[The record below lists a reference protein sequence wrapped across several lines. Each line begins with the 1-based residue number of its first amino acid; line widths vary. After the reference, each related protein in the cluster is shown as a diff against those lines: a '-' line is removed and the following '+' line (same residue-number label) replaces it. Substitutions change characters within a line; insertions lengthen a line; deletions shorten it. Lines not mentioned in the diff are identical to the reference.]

1 MMSETNQGLSPKW
14 DKAEKQCKKFRNEIR
29 SYKIPKDK
37 MIISYMF
44 TQEDLN
50 KLLNEAGSEPGGI
63 RVYIGFEEVSSKLLP
78 RLHVVGCV
86 KKGEIYVDVV
96 PSTSVGAKTTS
107 NIGDPALEE
116 GRPCP
121 ADCGTENLL
130 NS

>member
-1 MMSETNQGLSPKW
+1 MSETNQGLSPKW
-14 DKAEKQCKKFRNEIR
+14 DKAKNQCKKFRNEIR
-29 SYKIPKDK
+29 SYKIPADK

-50 KLLNEAGSEPGGI
+50 KLLSQAGSEPCGI
-63 RVYIGFEEVSSKLLP
+63 RAYFGFEEVSDKLLP

-86 KKGEIYVDVV
+86 KKDDKYVDIV
-96 PSTSVGAKTTS
+96 PLTSPGIAAS
-107 NIGDPALEE
+107 NLGDPVLDE

-121 ADCGTENLL
+121 ADCGTDNLL

>member
-1 MMSETNQGLSPKW
+1 MSETNQGLSPKW
-14 DKAEKQCKKFRNEIR
+14 DKAKNQCKKFRNEIR

-44 TQEDLN
+44 TQEDLS

-63 RVYIGFEEVSSKLLP
+63 RAYIGFEEVSGKLLP
-78 RLHVVGCV
+78 TLHVVGCV
-86 KKGEIYVDVV
+86 KKGDLYVDIV
-96 PSTSVGAKTTS
+96 PSASVRAKATS
-107 NIGDPALEE
+107 NMGDPALEE